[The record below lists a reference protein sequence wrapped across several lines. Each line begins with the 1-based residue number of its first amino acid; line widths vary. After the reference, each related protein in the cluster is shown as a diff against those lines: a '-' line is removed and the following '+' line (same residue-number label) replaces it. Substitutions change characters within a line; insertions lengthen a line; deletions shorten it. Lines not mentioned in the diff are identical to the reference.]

1 MAPVFDVDFDENS
14 TRYDFV
20 WVQLFWN
27 VDNPLRFQRN
37 FQFSADVNTLLSFKH
52 ERLRSFCQTCGH
64 LSHERH
70 DCPLG
75 FDDDH
80 PPAASDDDNDDDS
93 DDADCDDDDGSDPHE
108 MLVLLTLKAIWV
120 RLLVMIILRN
130 KLRKV

>member
-1 MAPVFDVDFDENS
+1 M
-14 TRYDFV
+14 
-20 WVQLFWN
+20 
-27 VDNPLRFQRN
+27 
-37 FQFSADVNTLLSFKH
+37 
-52 ERLRSFCQTCGH
+52 CGH

-75 FDDDH
+75 FDDDQ
-80 PPAASDDDNDDDS
+80 PPAASDDDNDDDG
-93 DDADCDDDDGSDPHE
+93 DDTDCDDDDGSDPHE